1 MNRYLHAFVLAVLAG
16 IAIGIGGTVYLS
28 MDNKTAGALM
38 FTVGLYTI
46 CIHGLNL
53 YTGKVG
59 YAPNQPA
66 AYLLDLLVIWA
77 GNLAGTGMAALG
89 VRQTRISGIADKAA
103 ALCEVK
109 LQDSMAS
116 LFLLAV
122 FCGFLMFIAVDGYKQ
137 SGSPVILFL
146 GVGAFILCGFE
157 HCIAD
162 MFYFSVAVPNKTWR
176 FSNPILFTSICT
188 FSCFTGSS
196 YEPLTGLEL
205 TM

>member
-77 GNLAGTGMAALG
+77 GNLAGTGLAALG

-162 MFYFSVAVPNKTWR
+162 MFYFSVAGMWPGRAVAAVLVITLGN
-176 FSNPILFTSICT
+176 SAGGILI
-188 FSCFTGSS
+188 
-196 YEPLTGLEL
+196 PLAKKNAVRIN
-205 TM
+205 